1 METIALSPLAARVAE
16 VFPTLA
22 LASRATL
29 ERIARD
35 GIHSNLHAGTL
46 IYSPHSP
53 CGGFPLVLAG
63 CIRVLQRYPNGR
75 EIQLYR
81 VKAGESCLLAGAYL
95 LGQTNCNACG
105 IAETEIEV
113 LILPPQT
120 FHALV
125 AEDETFRRH
134 VFLQYGE
141 RLSALVQIVDA
152 NMIQKMD

>member
-1 METIALSPLAARVAE
+1 METIALSPLAVRVAE
-16 VFPTLA
+16 LFPTLA

-35 GIHSNLHAGTL
+35 GIHSNLHAGTS

-63 CIRVLQRYPNGR
+63 SIRVLQRYPNGR

-81 VKAGESCLLAGAYL
+81 VKAGESCLLAGTYL
-95 LGQTNCNACG
+95 LGQTNYDACG
-105 IAETEIEV
+105 IAETDIEV

-141 RLSALVQIVDA
+141 RLSALMQIVDA
-152 NMIQKMD
+152 IMVQKLD